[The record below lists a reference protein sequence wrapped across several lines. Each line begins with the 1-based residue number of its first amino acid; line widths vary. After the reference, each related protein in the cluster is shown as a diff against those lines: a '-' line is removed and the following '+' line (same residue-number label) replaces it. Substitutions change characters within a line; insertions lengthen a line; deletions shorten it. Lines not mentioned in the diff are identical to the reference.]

1 MARVDLEQLSVFV
14 AVAETGSFT
23 AAADRL
29 GLAKSAVSQH
39 VTQLERALGVQ
50 LMQRT
55 TRKLAITDAGN
66 GFLKDCIELLAQAEQ
81 AVERVRT
88 VRARPSGVLR
98 ITSVEDSVP
107 MVAEWIAEYHRRY
120 PEVRIDF
127 QPTDRRVDLI
137 AERFDLGLRIGRLS
151 DSMLRA
157 ATLAE
162 LELWVVASPDYLAR
176 RGVPQQPRDL
186 SEHEWIAL
194 SLVGAPWTR
203 TFVLDEG
210 GSATVRLRGAIS
222 VSTTSAMLG
231 LVRAGVGIGDFPH
244 SIVREDVAKG
254 RLARILPD
262 YALPRLHLYAAYPGS
277 ASPPAKTR
285 TFIDLAKEMIGR
297 GVRREVE
304 E

>member
-88 VRARPSGVLR
+88 ARARPGGV
-98 ITSVEDSVP
+98 
-107 MVAEWIAEYHRRY
+107 
-120 PEVRIDF
+120 
-127 QPTDRRVDLI
+127 
-137 AERFDLGLRIGRLS
+137 
-151 DSMLRA
+151 
-157 ATLAE
+157 
-162 LELWVVASPDYLAR
+162 
-176 RGVPQQPRDL
+176 L

-194 SLVGAPWTR
+194 SLVGAPWSH
-203 TFVLDEG
+203 D
-210 GSATVRLRGAIS
+210 
-222 VSTTSAMLG
+222 
-231 LVRAGVGIGDFPH
+231 
-244 SIVREDVAKG
+244 
-254 RLARILPD
+254 
-262 YALPRLHLYAAYPGS
+262 HL
-277 ASPPAKTR
+277 
-285 TFIDLAKEMIGR
+285 IH
-297 GVRREVE
+297 
-304 E
+304 